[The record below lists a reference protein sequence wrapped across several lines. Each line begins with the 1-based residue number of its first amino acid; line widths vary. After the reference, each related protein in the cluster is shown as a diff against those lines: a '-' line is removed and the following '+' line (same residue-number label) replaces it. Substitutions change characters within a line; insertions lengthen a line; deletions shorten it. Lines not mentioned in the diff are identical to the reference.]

1 MFLNLSIQQTKN
13 SLALKLKLYVITIVN
28 HQFLRTYILRI
39 MIQDFAKPIR
49 GTQNTKRAYPHG
61 MLKYFFLVIGL
72 SVIFSASFYAF
83 QNWTH

>member
-1 MFLNLSIQQTKN
+1 
-13 SLALKLKLYVITIVN
+13 
-28 HQFLRTYILRI
+28 

-49 GTQNTKRAYPHG
+49 GTQNTKRAYPNG

>member
-1 MFLNLSIQQTKN
+1 
-13 SLALKLKLYVITIVN
+13 
-28 HQFLRTYILRI
+28 

-49 GTQNTKRAYPHG
+49 GTQNTKRAYPLA

-72 SVIFSASFYAF
+72 SVICSAFFYAF